1 MTNETQT
8 HYQALGVSRDA
19 KSHDIVRAYKRLK
32 GQLEADN
39 VAPDPKRLKR
49 VEEAYA
55 VLNDAAR
62 REAYDASFVQ
72 ARRERIR
79 TKTFTWI
86 ASIVIGVVA
95 IVWYYVEVRT
105 PPPPK
110 IVAGGLSETEILNAA
125 SIAVGRLQAMDV
137 SGRATPL
144 GVAFAVAENVMV
156 APCRGIAPTVQ
167 LTVSIPPRTIPARVA
182 SVDEKLGLC
191 KLTAFGTGA
200 RPLPV
205 AGVDP
210 KAGERLIA
218 ANVGGT
224 GKVALAEG
232 YVRKVESDERVID
245 ASFRENAVT
254 SGSPLIDAY
263 GRVVGLAFVP
273 AADGKPRHVGLPK
286 AWIREINEPPEP
298 EQKTQATGEE
308 SGPEAKP
315 ADTLEPSAPALKISP
330 EHRKR
335 LEKQYRPP
343 PKLPDDL

>member
-1 MTNETQT
+1 MIDETQT
-8 HYQALGVSRDA
+8 HYQVLGVSRDA

-39 VAPDPKRLKR
+39 VAPEPKRLKS
-49 VEEAYA
+49 VEAAFA
-55 VLNDAAR
+55 VLNDPAQR
-62 REAYDASFVQ
+62 DAYDASFVQ
-72 ARRERIR
+72 ARRQRIG
-79 TKTFTWI
+79 TKTFAWI
-86 ASIVIGVVA
+86 ASIVIGVTG

-110 IVAGGLSETEILNAA
+110 IAIGASSDTDILNAA
-125 SIAVGRLQAMDV
+125 SIAVGRLQATDV
-137 SGRATPL
+137 SGQAKAL
-144 GVAFAVAENVMV
+144 GVAFTVAENVMV
-156 APCRGIAPTVQ
+156 APCRGIAPTAH
-167 LTVSIPPRTIPARVA
+167 LTVSIPPRTLPARVA

-191 KLTAFGTGA
+191 KLSALGTGT

-210 KAGERLIA
+210 KAGERLVA

-232 YVRKVESDERVID
+232 YVRKVESDERMID
-245 ASFRENAVT
+245 ASFRETAVA
-254 SGSPLIDAY
+254 SGSPLIDMY

-273 AADGKPRHVGLPK
+273 AADGKLRHVGLPK
-286 AWIREINEPPEP
+286 AWIRDINEPPEP

-308 SGPEAKP
+308 SPAETKP
-315 ADTLEPSAPALKISP
+315 PDPLEPQAPAVKISP

-335 LEKQYRPP
+335 LEKQFRPP
-343 PKLPDDL
+343 PKLPEGL